1 MQNCPDL
8 SNLTKMSGIE
18 YGLIHYQDP
27 ILYIIQKRERRQN
40 PGGGSSV
47 TPLAHYHI
55 IGGTVYQAPDL
66 ASIMNSRLSTSLD
79 KILDSFQSCNSAS
92 RYNPTKG
99 YWWEFKNHKVDTQKK
114 KKEEENV
121 SKIATQFQKNRVDVL
136 LGKLMKSHPYMY
148 FQRTQGQEPIKLNT
162 KEPAAKNATD
172 DRNGGRSRKNPKSN
186 EDSSQPL
193 PKRQRMN

>member
-1 MQNCPDL
+1 MINHF
-8 SNLTKMSGIE
+8 K
-18 YGLIHYQDP
+18 
-27 ILYIIQKRERRQN
+27 
-40 PGGGSSV
+40 
-47 TPLAHYHI
+47 AHYHI
-55 IGGTVYQAPDL
+55 IGGTVYQTPDL

-148 FQRTQGQEPIKLNT
+148 FQRTQGQEPIKVLSI
-162 KEPAAKNATD
+162 KM
-172 DRNGGRSRKNPKSN
+172 SNPLYDYKSSV
-186 EDSSQPL
+186 EYKRTSSQKWYRRS
-193 PKRQRMN
+193 KRPFTKKSKIK

>member
-1 MQNCPDL
+1 MINDC
-8 SNLTKMSGIE
+8 K
-18 YGLIHYQDP
+18 
-27 ILYIIQKRERRQN
+27 
-40 PGGGSSV
+40 
-47 TPLAHYHI
+47 AHYHI

-148 FQRTQGQEPIKLNT
+148 FQRTQGQEPIKV
-162 KEPAAKNATD
+162 
-172 DRNGGRSRKNPKSN
+172 RSIRMSHLLYKYSV
-186 EDSSQPL
+186 EY
-193 PKRQRMN
+193 KRTRCQKWY

>member
-1 MQNCPDL
+1 
-8 SNLTKMSGIE
+8 
-18 YGLIHYQDP
+18 
-27 ILYIIQKRERRQN
+27 
-40 PGGGSSV
+40 
-47 TPLAHYHI
+47 
-55 IGGTVYQAPDL
+55 
-66 ASIMNSRLSTSLD
+66 MNSRLSTSLD

-148 FQRTQGQEPIKLNT
+148 FQRTQGQEPIKVLSIKMSNPLYDYKSSVEYKRTSSQKWYRRSKRPFT
-162 KEPAAKNATD
+162 KKSKIKWGLEPASAEATTNELEFISCINLYCPFYIIMSKKNCIE
-172 DRNGGRSRKNPKSN
+172 KF
-186 EDSSQPL
+186 Q
-193 PKRQRMN
+193 M